1 MQSIKNQLGMIQIWH
16 DPTESLLHPAAR
28 SEAQSLCSGRSE
40 ARGRGQRVVSFS
52 FWGELE
58 TGYFR
63 GIRDNL
69 ALMEELYPGWV
80 MRLYVSSQRLGDEA
94 RRTLCDIQCN
104 ATISTV

>member
-1 MQSIKNQLGMIQIWH
+1 M
-16 DPTESLLHPAAR
+16 
-28 SEAQSLCSGRSE
+28 
-40 ARGRGQRVVSFS
+40 VSFS

-94 RRTLCDIQCN
+94 RRTLCDI
-104 ATISTV
+104 

>member
-1 MQSIKNQLGMIQIWH
+1 M
-16 DPTESLLHPAAR
+16 
-28 SEAQSLCSGRSE
+28 
-40 ARGRGQRVVSFS
+40 VSFS

-104 ATISTV
+104 NTISTV